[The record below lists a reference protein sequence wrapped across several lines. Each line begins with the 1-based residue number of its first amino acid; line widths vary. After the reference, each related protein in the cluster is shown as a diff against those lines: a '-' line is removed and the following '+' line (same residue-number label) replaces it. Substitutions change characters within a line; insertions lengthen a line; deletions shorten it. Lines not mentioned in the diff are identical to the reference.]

1 MIFFLVHT
9 KDIFEHLFGRD
20 KKAEPGEEPE
30 EISEWMK
37 VVHTTNAVAFIYAG
51 MFFLL
56 IFFGLSM
63 HYQVMDNVTTN
74 EKIRKRWNAKN
85 RDERNKD
92 QRVKACDKFRYIYLG
107 KLPVS
112 RIQRYHEL
120 REEAID
126 MAKDRMRRGSNQMI
140 SHSSFAGSVGGGSVA
155 GAGPA
160 NGFDLEDLEME
171 NNLKKYVRMVQK
183 GLLKE
188 IDNEAVLAS
197 YGIDISSLVPARLPV
212 DAIEGGQI
220 IVNES
225 IVPDRINAS
234 MQSFEL
240 RAQRMNE
247 DALRDS
253 NMVQSSMRG
262 SQVADINRS
271 GTSLPAI
278 R

>member
-1 MIFFLVHT
+1 MAFFFEET
-9 KDIFEHLFGRD
+9 KDIGRLFGRD
-20 KKAEPGEEPE
+20 KQAESEEEPE
-30 EISEWMK
+30 EELSSFMK
-37 VVHTTNAVAFIYAG
+37 LVHMTNAIAFIYAG

-120 REEAID
+120 REEAIA
-126 MAKDRMRRGSNQMI
+126 MAKERMRRGSNQMI

-155 GAGPA
+155 GAGIA

-183 GLLKE
+183 GLVKE
-188 IDNEAVLAS
+188 IDNEAVLVS
-197 YGIDISSLVPARLPV
+197 YGIDIASLAPARPPV
-212 DAIEGGQI
+212 EAIEGG
-220 IVNES
+220 
-225 IVPDRINAS
+225 
-234 MQSFEL
+234 
-240 RAQRMNE
+240 
-247 DALRDS
+247 
-253 NMVQSSMRG
+253 
-262 SQVADINRS
+262 
-271 GTSLPAI
+271 
-278 R
+278 